1 MMRIT
6 ILFGGTNKE
15 RLVSVA
21 SGQALHQALPEAD
34 LWFWDIDDTV
44 HEVRSQALLSHSRP
58 FEDPFKPGNPGIG
71 EIEAALDRAKAED
84 RLLVLGLH
92 GGRAEDGELQ
102 AMCEM
107 RGIPFTGSGS
117 ASSHLAFDKV
127 AAKRFVAIAGV
138 KAPDGIAL
146 ENIEAA
152 FAEYGKLIAKPARDG
167 SSYGLIFVNAQQDLV
182 AVRNAAKLEEYVIEP
197 LIAGVEATCGVL
209 EQSDGS
215 VSALPPIEIVP
226 AEGGFGFDYR
236 AKYLAKSTQEICPG
250 RFAPEISAQLM
261 DQSIKAHKALSCS
274 GYSRSD
280 FIISKKGP
288 IYLET
293 NTLPG
298 LTKASLYPKA
308 LAAQGIGF
316 ADFLQDQIALA
327 EKRTQR

>member
-71 EIEAALDRAKAED
+71 EIEAALDKAKAED

-209 EQSDGS
+209 EQSNGS

-250 RFAPEISAQLM
+250 RFPPEITAQLM
-261 DQSIKAHKALSCS
+261 DQSVKAHKALSCS

-280 FIISKKGP
+280 FIVSERGP

-308 LAAQGIGF
+308 LTAQGIGF
-316 ADFLQDQIALA
+316 AEFLQDQIALA